1 MTEEIKLM
9 IARYSLPVMTGIWSD
24 ENRFRKM
31 LDVEIFACEALTKL
45 GKIPKSAL
53 FQIQKRARFD
63 VERIKEIESQTN
75 HDVIAFIKNVS
86 EYIGEDAKYVHMGLT
101 SSDVLDTALS
111 AQMKQACDILIDDT
125 VKLMRIMKGK
135 ARRHKKTLMIGRTHS
150 VHAEPITF
158 GLKMAL
164 YYDEM
169 NRNLERLKRAREAVS
184 VGKIS
189 GAVGT
194 YANIDPFVEAYV
206 CKKMGLKSARIS
218 TQILQR
224 DRHAEFL
231 TAIAITGT
239 SIEKF
244 ATEFRNLQH
253 TEIGEVEEYFTKG
266 QKGSSAMPHKKNPIL
281 AERMAGLARI
291 LRANSHAAMDDMVLW
306 HERDISHS
314 SAERVILPDSTI
326 LLDYMLN
333 KFMAMVSNIV
343 VNEDRMMENLNRSKG
358 VVFSGR
364 LLLELIEKGLTRNDA
379 YDLVQR
385 VAFSARRDGIEF
397 KEALLRDE
405 GVRQSLSSAEIEDIF
420 DFKYHIKHVDKIF
433 RKVGI

>member
-1 MTEEIKLM
+1 M
-9 IARYSLPVMTGIWSD
+9 IERYSLPRMTAIWSE

-31 LDVEIFACEALTKL
+31 LDVEIFACEALAKL
-45 GKIPKSAL
+45 GKIPKPSL
-53 FQIQKRARFD
+53 FQIRKRARFD
-63 VERIKEIESQTN
+63 VARIKEIERETD
-75 HDVIAFIKNVS
+75 HDVIAFIKNIS
-86 EYIGEDAKYVHMGLT
+86 ENIGEDAKYVHMGLT

-111 AQMKQACDILIDDT
+111 VQMQGACDILIDD
-125 VKLMRIMKGK
+125 VKKLMRILARK

-150 VHAEPITF
+150 VHAEPMTF

-164 YYDEM
+164 YYDETR
-169 NRNLERLKRAREAVS
+169 RNLERLKRAREIIS

-194 YANIDPFVEAYV
+194 YANIDPFVEAYT
-206 CKKMGLKSARIS
+206 CKKLGLKAARIS

-239 SIEKF
+239 SLEKF

-253 TEIGEVEEYFTKG
+253 TEIGEVEEYFSAT
-266 QKGSSAMPHKKNPIL
+266 QKGSSAMPHKKNPIMC
-281 AERMAGLARI
+281 ERIAGLARI
-291 LRANSHAAMDDMVLW
+291 LRANSMAAMEDIVLW

-314 SAERVILPDSTI
+314 SVERVILPDSTI

-333 KFMAMVSNIV
+333 KFMDLVGHLV
-343 VNEDRMMENLNRSKG
+343 VNEDRMAQNLDKSGG

-364 LLLELIEKGLTRNDA
+364 LLLELINKGLSRNEA
-379 YDLVQR
+379 YDKVQV
-385 VAFSARRDGIEF
+385 VAFVAKKDNIGFREALVSDDGIRSILNE
-397 KEALLRDE
+397 
-405 GVRQSLSSAEIEDIF
+405 QEIEDIF
-420 DFKYHIKHVDKIF
+420 DFRYHLKNVDRIF

>member
-1 MTEEIKLM
+1 MAAVWT
-9 IARYSLPVMTGIWSD
+9 D
-24 ENRFRKM
+24 EFRFRKM

-45 GKIPKSAL
+45 GKIPKGAL
-53 FQIQKRARFD
+53 SHIQSRARFD
-63 VERIKEIESQTN
+63 VERIKEIEAATN

-86 EYIGEDAKYVHMGLT
+86 EYVGDDAKYIHMGLT

-111 AQMKQACDILIDDT
+111 AQMQQACDILIEDLK
-125 VKLMRIMKGK
+125 KLLSILRRK
-135 ARRHKKTLMIGRTHS
+135 ARLHKKTLMIGRTHS
-150 VHAEPITF
+150 VHAEPMTF

-164 YYDEM
+164 YYEETK
-169 NRNLERLKRAREAVS
+169 RNLVRLQHARDTIS

-194 YANIDPFVEAYV
+194 YANIDPFVEEYT
-206 CKKMGLKSARIS
+206 CKKMGLKPARIS

-231 TAIAITGT
+231 NAIAITGT
-239 SIEKF
+239 CLEKY

-253 TEIGEVEEYFTKG
+253 TEIGEVEEYFSST
-266 QKGSSAMPHKKNPIL
+266 QKGSSAMPHKRNPIL
-281 AERMAGLARI
+281 CERIAGLARI
-291 LRANSHAAMDDMVLW
+291 LRANALVSMEDIVLW

-326 LLDYMLN
+326 LLDYMLT
-333 KFMAMVSNIV
+333 KFMDIV
-343 VNEDRMMENLNRSKG
+343 GHLLVHDDRMMENLNKSGG

-364 LLLELIEKGLTRNDA
+364 LLLELVNKGLTRNEA
-379 YDLVQR
+379 YDKVQKA
-385 VAFSARRDGIEF
+385 AFNAKKDGLPF
-397 KEALLRDE
+397 KEALLLDD
-405 GVRQSLSSAEIEDIF
+405 GIMSILNSGDIEDIF
-420 DFKYHIKHVDKIF
+420 DFKYHMKNIDRIF

>member
-1 MTEEIKLM
+1 M
-9 IARYSLPVMTGIWSD
+9 IPRYSLPRMAAVWTD

-31 LDVEIFACEALTKL
+31 LEVEIFACEALAKL
-45 GKIPKSAL
+45 GKIPKIAL

-63 VERIKEIESQTN
+63 VERIRQIEAETN

-86 EYIGEDAKYVHMGLT
+86 EYVGDDAKYIHMGLT

-111 AQMKQACDILIDDT
+111 AQMQESCDILIDD
-125 VKLMRIMKGK
+125 VKKLMAILRRK

-150 VHAEPITF
+150 VHAEPMTF

-164 YYDEM
+164 YYEEM
-169 NRNLERLKRAREAVS
+169 RRNLDRLKRARDIVS

-194 YANIDPFVEAYV
+194 YANIDPFIEEYT
-206 CKKMGLKSARIS
+206 CKKMGLKPARIS
-218 TQILQR
+218 TQVLQR

-231 TAIAITGT
+231 NAIALTGT
-239 SIEKF
+239 CLEKY

-253 TEIGEVEEYFTKG
+253 TEIGEVEEYFSST
-266 QKGSSAMPHKKNPIL
+266 QKGSSAMPHKRNPIL
-281 AERMAGLARI
+281 CERIAGLARI
-291 LRANSHAAMDDMVLW
+291 LRANAMVSMENIVLW

-326 LLDYMLN
+326 LLDYMLV
-333 KFMAMVSNIV
+333 KFMDIAGHLLVY
-343 VNEDRMMENLNRSKG
+343 EDRMMENLNKSGG

-364 LLLELIEKGLTRNDA
+364 LLLELVNRGLTRNEA
-379 YDLVQR
+379 YDMVQR
-385 VAFSARRDGIEF
+385 AAFKAKQDGIAF
-397 KEALLRDE
+397 KEALFRDD
-405 GVRQSLSSAEIEDIF
+405 GIQSVLNSDEIEDIF
-420 DFKYHIKHVDKIF
+420 DFKYHVKHVDRIF

>member
-1 MTEEIKLM
+1 M
-9 IARYSLPVMTGIWSD
+9 IARYSLPGMSAIWSE
-24 ENRFRKM
+24 ENRFKKM
-31 LDVEIFACEALTKL
+31 LAVEVFACEALTKL
-45 GKIPKSAL
+45 GKIPKDSL
-53 FQIQKRARFD
+53 TQIQKRARFD
-63 VERIKEIESQTN
+63 VDRIREIEAQTN
-75 HDVIAFIKNVS
+75 HDVIAFIKNIS
-86 EYIGEDAKYVHMGLT
+86 EHIGEDAKYVHMGLT

-111 AQMKQACDILIDDT
+111 AQMQGACDMLIDD
-125 VKLMRIMKGK
+125 VKKLMRILKGK

-150 VHAEPITF
+150 VHAEPMTF

-169 NRNLERLKRAREAVS
+169 SRNLERLKKARQIIN

-194 YANIDPFVEAYV
+194 YANIDPFVEAYT
-206 CKKMGLKSARIS
+206 CKKMGLSAARIS
-218 TQILQR
+218 TQVLQR

-231 TAIAITGT
+231 TTIAITGT
-239 SIEKF
+239 SLEKF

-253 TEIGEVEEYFTKG
+253 TEIGEVEEYFSAT

-281 AERMAGLARI
+281 CERIAGLARI
-291 LRANSHAAMDDMVLW
+291 LRANSMAAMEDIVLW

-314 SAERVILPDSTI
+314 SVERVILPDSTI

-333 KFMAMVSNIV
+333 KFTDIV
-343 VNEDRMMENLNRSKG
+343 HHLVVHEDRMLENLDKSGG

-364 LLLELIEKGLTRNDA
+364 LLLELVNKGLSRNEA
-379 YDLVQR
+379 YDKVQAA
-385 VAFSARRDGIEF
+385 AFSAKKNDLSF
-397 KEALLRDE
+397 KEALLTDDGIRTI
-405 GVRQSLSSAEIEDIF
+405 LNTKEIEDIF
-420 DFKYHIKHVDKIF
+420 DFRYHVKNVDKIF